1 VRARA
6 YQIPS
11 EVYREL
17 EAQIL
22 EQLRDGDLSQLRHL
36 LGDHDLE
43 VELLAGEWRVLM
55 TELPDYYQVIDIRRR
70 LARMVVSP
78 DELPEFARALRD
90 PARQEHWR
98 PVSFGLAELADALP
112 VDSDLVALVITEEP
126 DDWMWAEPVFELVA
140 IRPEVFAMLEPHM
153 RALMLGGDYAGVA
166 RLAEDHAE
174 GCVEFSPEQWRVLLR
189 HVRERAPEL
198 VGVFEAR
205 LAVPADYTSIREAL
219 GLVADPRFQP
229 SLDAW
234 LRVHASSVEYALYF
248 RDATLERR
256 EIDGSGLH
264 MLPKRATQPM
274 RVLPPDQRVGPVD
287 EPRSGQTIPAD
298 GLPGNDD
305 D

>member
-17 EAQIL
+17 EAQVL
-22 EQLRDGDLSQLRHL
+22 EQLREGDLDQLRHL

-43 VELLAGEWRVLM
+43 VELLSGEWRVLM
-55 TELPDYYQVIDIRRR
+55 TELPDYYQVIDLRRR

-78 DELPEFARALRD
+78 DELAEFTRAVKD
-90 PARQEHWR
+90 PRRQEHWR

-112 VDSDLVALVITEEP
+112 VDSDLVALVITEEA

-140 IRPEVFAMLEPHM
+140 IRPEVFALLEPHM
-153 RALMLGGDYAGVA
+153 RALQLAGDYASLA
-166 RLAEDHAE
+166 RMAEDHCE
-174 GCVEFSPEQWRVLLR
+174 GCVEFSAEQWRVLLR

-198 VGVFEAR
+198 VPVFEAK
-205 LAVPADYTSIREAL
+205 LSVPADYTSIREAL

-229 SLDAW
+229 SLEAW
-234 LRVHASSVEYALYF
+234 LRVHASVSEYALYF
-248 RDATLERR
+248 RDASLERR

-264 MLPKRATQPM
+264 MLPKRATQPLKVVTPEE
-274 RVLPPDQRVGPVD
+274 RALQGD
-287 EPRSGQTIPAD
+287 EPRAGRLSPMGRRSGD
-298 GLPGNDD
+298 ES
-305 D
+305 